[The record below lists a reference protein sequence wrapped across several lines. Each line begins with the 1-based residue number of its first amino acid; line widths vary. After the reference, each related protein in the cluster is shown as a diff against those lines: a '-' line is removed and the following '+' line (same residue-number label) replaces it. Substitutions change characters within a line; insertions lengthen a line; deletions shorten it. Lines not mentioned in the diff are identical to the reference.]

1 MDSGKLAKDMKK
13 KYMAITK
20 HIPLKENKTTVR
32 HGSNKTFLA
41 PWPITEIT
49 KIQNKARM
57 ATI

>member
-1 MDSGKLAKDMKK
+1 VDSGKLAKDIKK
-13 KYMAITK
+13 KYMAITR
-20 HIPLKENKTTVR
+20 HIPLTENKITVR

-41 PWPITEIT
+41 PWPSTEIT